1 MEFIV
6 ENLAAV
12 TVRQQKTEEGLAAL
26 AASQQ
31 KAEERLQ
38 KADERQQKT
47 DRSVRGL
54 RTLVQTGMRILVRLE
69 QNQQTLDTKI
79 AALADAQI
87 RTEDS
92 LKVLVAV
99 QKRTDQKFERWLD
112 SMNKG
117 ANGHKKRS
125 G

>member
-12 TVRQQKTEEGLAAL
+12 TVRQQETE
-26 AASQQ
+26 
-31 KAEERLQ
+31 
-38 KADERQQKT
+38 
-47 DRSVRGL
+47 RSIRGL
-54 RTLVQTGMRILVRLE
+54 RTIVQGGMRILVRLE
-69 QNQQTLDTKI
+69 QNQAKFEENQQNLDTKI

-87 RTEDS
+87 RTEES
-92 LKVLVAV
+92 LSTLAAAQKELAAA

-117 ANGHKKRS
+117 SNGHKKRS